1 MFIYKTQA
9 VKLAGGDA
17 ELAKVL
23 GITRQAV
30 HQWTPRKPIPQKQ
43 AMKLVKIYGEEAF
56 AKQETAA

>member
-9 VKLAGGDA
+9 VKLVGSEA

-43 AMKLVKIYGEEAF
+43 AMKLVRIYGEEAF
-56 AKQETAA
+56 RKQDSAA

>member
-9 VKLAGGDA
+9 VKLAGSDA
-17 ELAKVL
+17 KLAQVL

-30 HQWTPRKPIPQKQ
+30 HQWKPRHPIPQKQ

-56 AKQETAA
+56 R